1 MSVTQVTPNCSQMC
15 EAQARTRSQTNQGDP
30 VKATS
35 KLFLVSAFVVASGCR
50 VSKPGAAETRVA
62 EEVKHRMTVVGK
74 DVLNPLPATEENIA
88 EGREHFG
95 HHCGICHG
103 LDGQSS
109 GVPFA
114 DKMSPPV
121 PNLASK
127 DVQDYADGQLKWI
140 IDDGI
145 NPSGMPAWRRCGKW
159 CISFVICR
167 RRAAWGSRRSIKKS
181 RKSGYTATSPCNQR
195 CDLAHVGHA

>member
-1 MSVTQVTPNCSQMC
+1 M
-15 EAQARTRSQTNQGDP
+15 
-30 VKATS
+30 KATS

-145 NPSGMPAWRRCGKW
+145 NPSGMPAWKGDLSDEEMWKVVHFIRHLPTK
-159 CISFVICR
+159 
-167 RRAAWGSRRSIKKS
+167 GSLGIPEVYKEEQEEHKH
-181 RKSGYTATSPCNQR
+181 TSSE
-195 CDLAHVGHA
+195 HEHGHGD